1 MRARKLFF
9 PLILTIIIFTAAA
22 SIAAA
27 DYSEPTSF
35 SEAVALAN
43 QEMKEKWGIDNY
55 FSTSLAGRPVNENT
69 WNIGAIIQNRKTHV
83 LV

>member
-1 MRARKLFF
+1 MKKLISLLLAL
-9 PLILTIIIFTAAA
+9 LISVTAAA
-22 SIAAA
+22 STAAA
-27 DYSEPTSF
+27 DYFEPTSF